1 MMTTTVN
8 ALWRAWWDY
17 QVRRAADAMLG
28 LEAGALADIGIHR
41 RDLTS
46 LLDGKP
52 APRQRRR
59 G

>member
-1 MMTTTVN
+1 MTATLD

-17 QVRRAADAMLG
+17 QVRRDADAMLG
-28 LEAGALADIGIHR
+28 LDAGALADIGIHR

-46 LLDGKP
+46 LLDNKP
-52 APRQRRR
+52 GLRQRRR

>member
-1 MMTTTVN
+1 MITTTLD

-17 QVRRAADAMLG
+17 QLRRAADAMLG
-28 LEAGALADIGIHR
+28 LDAGALADISIHR

-46 LLDGKP
+46 LLDDKP
-52 APRQRRR
+52 ALRQRRR

>member
-1 MMTTTVN
+1 MTTTLD

-17 QVRRAADAMLG
+17 QVRRAADAMLR
-28 LEAGALADIGIHR
+28 LDAGALADIGIHR

-46 LLDGKP
+46 LLDNKP
-52 APRQRRR
+52 ALRQRRR

>member
-1 MMTTTVN
+1 MLD

-28 LEAGALADIGIHR
+28 LDAGALADLGIHR

-46 LLDGKP
+46 LLDNKP
-52 APRQRRR
+52 ALRQRRR

>member
-1 MMTTTVN
+1 MTTTLD

-17 QVRRAADAMLG
+17 QARRAADAMLG
-28 LEAGALADIGIHR
+28 VDAGALADIGIHR

-46 LLDGKP
+46 LLDNKP
-52 APRQRRR
+52 ALRQRRR